1 MDWVYISNNNRMRK
15 PQKSKK
21 PPRPTSTTNPT
32 KAPSPKGPVA
42 EGGRSFKEANENV
55 QEELLQAIRALGGDD
70 DDYEL
75 VKGLDSDDTQEFS
88 DHGTN
93 VRICRMLWFQ
103 C

>member
-1 MDWVYISNNNRMRK
+1 MRR

-32 KAPSPKGPVA
+32 KAPSTKVPVA
-42 EGGRSFKEANENV
+42 DGGRLSKEANGNV

-88 DHGTN
+88 DHGTH
-93 VRICRMLWFQ
+93 VRICEMPSFQ

>member
-1 MDWVYISNNNRMRK
+1 MR

-21 PPRPTSTTNPT
+21 PPRPASTTDPA
-32 KAPSPKGPVA
+32 KAPSPKDPVA
-42 EGGRSFKEANENV
+42 KGGRSSKEANENV
-55 QEELLQAIRALGGDD
+55 QEDELLQAIRALGGDV

-75 VKGLDSDDTQEFS
+75 VKGLDSDDAQEFS

-93 VRICRMLWFQ
+93 VRICKMPW